1 MRDGAPQVDG
11 ASDSVGPEYRHPGPL
26 QCRQVGFHNSPYHLE
41 IDVEVGVDK

>member
-26 QCRQVGFHNSPYHLE
+26 QWQVGFHNSPYHLE